1 MKRLGIIFYVL
12 LCNVALLSAES
23 IDKPVAS
30 VRLNESEI
38 ISQNQFKKLV
48 ILFETNYKRALT
60 LEEKKLLLNK
70 LIDEKLIIQA
80 AKKAYIVVTDSEIN
94 ATVDKYIQNISRQ
107 LNRQVTIEYFIEL
120 LKKQGKTL
128 KDFKKEVK
136 NMKLADKYVRKVK
149 KNYFD
154 SVTDPTNGEIE
165 DYYNSNRDKFFSP
178 EMIRFKHIFINLQLL
193 ETDQEKKAAKKRAEE
208 IQKKLKNGASFD
220 DYWEIFDE
228 KGQKKIGTMMPAM
241 LRRDDDSSKKIF
253 GTEFINQLFRLKE
266 NDISAVLTSNV
277 GYHIIL
283 VLEKL
288 PFKTLTLADTIP
300 PQNAMTVRNYI
311 KTYLTQLKQAQILE
325 KAIKEATADLRRNA
339 EIKIWE
345 ENLSW

>member
-1 MKRLGIIFYVL
+1 MKRLGIIFCIL
-12 LCNVALLSAES
+12 LDSCVLLSAQS

-48 ILFETNYKRALT
+48 ALFEANYKRVLT

-70 LIDEKLIIQA
+70 LIDEKLIVQA
-80 AKKAYIVVTDSEIN
+80 AKKAHIVVTDSEIN
-94 ATVDKYIQNISRQ
+94 ATVDKYIENISRQ
-107 LNRQVTIEYFIEL
+107 LNRQVTKEYFVDL
-120 LKKQGKTL
+120 LQKQGKTL
-128 KDFKKEVK
+128 KEFEEEVK

-149 KNYFD
+149 RNYFD
-154 SVTDPTNGEIE
+154 AVADPTNGEIE
-165 DYYNSNRDKFFSP
+165 DYYNENRDKFFSP
-178 EMIRFKHIFINLQLL
+178 EMIRFKHIFINLQVL
-193 ETDQEKKAAKKRAEE
+193 ETDQEKKAAKKKAEE
-208 IQKKLKNGASFD
+208 ILKKLKNGGSFD

-228 KGQKKIGTMMPAM
+228 TGLKKIGTMIPAM

-253 GTEFINQLFRLKE
+253 GTDFINHLFKLKE
-266 NDISAVLTSNV
+266 DQISDVLTSNV
-277 GYHIIL
+277 GYHIVF
-283 VLEKL
+283 VLEKHS
-288 PFKTLTLADTIP
+288 FKTLALEDAIP

-311 KTYLTQLKQAQILE
+311 KTYLTQFKQAQTLE